1 VIDDPYKNHLTIF
14 KPTVKSTQCAQRV
27 KIPAHRLKLPGN
39 ALLFYTGFI
48 PGPLTPRAKSDLIRN
63 EHGRDRVNPKA
74 TENIPKRMKSKGGRK
89 RMDVSFWVLCVVT
102 GVLVFIGYR
111 MKGWDLP
118 LSGLVRGGGM
128 LLDIGP
134 NLLLG
139 FALAGIVQVLIP
151 NEYIARMLGEG
162 SGLKGILIATVAGAL
177 APGGPYVN
185 IPLVASFY
193 TSGASIGPLAAFLT
207 AWGLI
212 PINRTLVYEIPLLGS
227 HFALARYVSSIVFPF
242 VIGVITSFIFRL
254 MK

>member
-1 VIDDPYKNHLTIF
+1 MQTGHFYQKVTLLTFFWGRVILFRNGRWRNK
-14 KPTVKSTQCAQRV
+14 VK
-27 KIPAHRLKLPGN
+27 LKASEG
-39 ALLFYTGFI
+39 
-48 PGPLTPRAKSDLIRN
+48 
-63 EHGRDRVNPKA
+63 
-74 TENIPKRMKSKGGRK
+74 IPKGMKSRGGRK
-89 RMDVSFWVLCVVT
+89 KMDVSFWVLCIVT
-102 GVLVFIGYR
+102 AILVFIGYR

-151 NEYIARMLGEG
+151 NEYIAKMLGEG

-177 APGGPYVN
+177 APGGPYIN

-193 TSGASIGPLAAFLT
+193 NSGASIGPLAAFLT
-207 AWGLI
+207 AWGII
-212 PINRTLVYEIPLLGS
+212 PINRTLVYEIPLLGT
-227 HFALARYVSSIVFPF
+227 HFALARYASSILFPF

-254 MK
+254 MKQSTFF